1 VVTSR
6 IDDLVGRVLGERYR
20 LTRPLGVG
28 ASAHVYV
35 AEDTKL
41 RRKVA
46 VKLLHPALAGE
57 AAFLARFE
65 AEARTVA
72 SLRHP
77 NILRLYDSGRDE
89 AGPYLVME
97 LLEGGSLRAILD
109 QGSRLSPGQAAAV
122 GSDVARA
129 LAHAHRQG
137 LVHRDIKPAN
147 LIFDEEGRV
156 YIADFGLARAL
167 AEAAL
172 TEPKGAVVGTGRYA
186 APETLSAGHL
196 DAKADV
202 YSLAVV
208 LAEALSGE
216 VPLVADTPLGTLAL
230 RAGTDMPVP
239 EAAGPL
245 GSILQVAGRRDP
257 AERPDA
263 AGLAEALS
271 EVAARLP
278 RPAPLA
284 LRPPT
289 DFDAASAELVDP
301 TELGGRPRLFDGA
314 APSDRGDDAANG
326 AGDGGVSGEAEAG
339 GAAPGGSRRS
349 ARRMWALAAA
359 VIVLVGGGTLAWAA
373 ATGRLVPASHPVP
386 NLVGEPRQQAAAVLS
401 RLHVRLGVSSSVY
414 NSRYPTGDVVSQSP
428 AQGRIDEGKT
438 ISVVVSL
445 GPAPVGVPALA
456 GDTEQAAEQALSA
469 LGLRWTLA
477 PEASSMTV
485 PAGDVISSKPSS
497 GTLIP
502 GQSVSIVVSSGKPKV
517 AVPSLAAGATA
528 TAAQSALSAAGLT
541 ISEVSEYSNTVARGD
556 VISLSPASGSTV
568 TVGSQVTVTVSLGAH
583 YVTVPNLAGDSVGA
597 AVQALA
603 ADGLGVAGTNGNP
616 INSVTATSP
625 VAGTQV
631 LYGSPVTLVTG

>member
-57 AAFLARFE
+57 AAFLARFD

-122 GSDVARA
+122 GSDVARG

-147 LIFDEEGRV
+147 LIFDDEGRV

-245 GSILQVAGRRDP
+245 GSILQAAGRRDP

-284 LRPPT
+284 LRPPA

-314 APSDRGDDAANG
+314 APSDGGDDDAN
-326 AGDGGVSGEAEAG
+326 GDGGVSGEAAGG
-339 GAAPGGSRRS
+339 GAASGGSRRS

-359 VIVLVGGGTLAWAA
+359 VIVLVGGGAVAWAV

-386 NLVGEPRQQAAAVLS
+386 SLVGKPRQQAAAALS

-414 NSRYPTGDVVSQSP
+414 SSRYPAGDVVSQSP
-428 AQGRIDEGKT
+428 AQGRIDEGKV

-517 AVPSLAAGATA
+517 AVPSLAAGAAA

-541 ISEVSEYSNTVARGD
+541 VAEVSDYSNTVARGD

-568 TVGSQVTVTVSLGAH
+568 IVGSQVTVTVSLGPH

-603 ADGLGVAGTNGNP
+603 TDGLGVAGTNGNP

-625 VAGTQV
+625 VSGTQV
-631 LYGSPVTLVTG
+631 LYGTSVTLVTG

>member
-1 VVTSR
+1 MVTSR

-57 AAFLARFE
+57 PAFLARFE

-97 LLEGGSLRAILD
+97 LLEGGSLRGILD

-122 GSDVARA
+122 GSDVARG

-147 LIFDEEGRV
+147 LIFDDEGRV

-172 TEPKGAVVGTGRYA
+172 TEPNGAVVGTGRYA

-208 LAEALSGE
+208 LAETLSGE

-230 RAGTDMPVP
+230 RAGVDMPVP

-245 GSILQVAGRRDP
+245 GSVLQLAGRRDP
-257 AERPDA
+257 AERLDA
-263 AGLAEALS
+263 AGLADALS

-284 LRPPT
+284 LRPPA
-289 DFDAASAELVDP
+289 DFDAANPELVDP
-301 TELGGRPRLFDGA
+301 TELVGRPRLFDDTAASEADFGGGA
-314 APSDRGDDAANG
+314 P
-326 AGDGGVSGEAEAG
+326 GDGGASGDG
-339 GAAPGGSRRS
+339 GGDAVVPSGSRRS
-349 ARRMWALAAA
+349 ARKLWALAAA
-359 VIVLVGGGTLAWAA
+359 VIVLLGAAGVAWAA
-373 ATGRLVPASHPVP
+373 ATGRLAPASHPVP
-386 NLVGEPRQQAAAVLS
+386 NLVGEPRAQAAAALT
-401 RLHVRLGVSSSVY
+401 RLHVRLQVGSSVY
-414 NSRYPTGDVVSQSP
+414 SSRYPAGDVVSQSP
-428 AQGRIDEGKT
+428 SQGRIDEGKT

-445 GPAPVGVPALA
+445 GPAPVGVPDLS
-456 GDTEQAAEQALSA
+456 GDSEQAAEQALSA
-469 LGLRWTLA
+469 LGLRYELA
-477 PEASSMTV
+477 PKVSSMTV
-485 PAGDVISSKPSS
+485 PAGDVISSSPSS
-497 GTLIP
+497 GTLVP
-502 GQSVSIVVSSGKPKV
+502 GQSVRIVVSSGKPQV
-517 AVPSLAAGATA
+517 AVPSLAAGATFD
-528 TAAQSALSAAGLT
+528 AAQSALHAAGLVAT
-541 ISEVSEYSNTVARGD
+541 QVSDYSNTVAKGD
-556 VISLSPASGSTV
+556 VISLSPASGTTV
-568 TVGSQVTVTVSLGAH
+568 TVGSNVTVDVSIGPH

-625 VAGTQV
+625 ASGTQV
-631 LYGSPVTLVTG
+631 LYGSSVTLVTG

>member
-1 VVTSR
+1 MVTSR
-6 IDDLVGRVLGERYR
+6 IDDLVGRVLGDRYR

-57 AAFLARFE
+57 PAFLARFE

-109 QGSRLSPGQAAAV
+109 QGSLLSPGQAAAV
-122 GSDVARA
+122 GADVARA
-129 LAHAHRQG
+129 LGHAHRQG

-172 TEPKGAVVGTGRYA
+172 TEPTGAVVGTGRYA

-216 VPLVADTPLGTLAL
+216 VPLVGDTPLGTLAL
-230 RAGTDMPVP
+230 RAGVDMPVP

-245 GSILQVAGRRDP
+245 TSILEAAGRRDP
-257 AERPDA
+257 AERIDA
-263 AGLAEALS
+263 AGLADALS
-271 EVAARLP
+271 EVSARLP
-278 RPAPLA
+278 KPAPLA
-284 LRPPT
+284 LRPPA
-289 DFDAASAELVDP
+289 DFDLASADLVDP
-301 TELGGRPRLFDGA
+301 TEMGSSARLFDDA
-314 APSDRGDDAANG
+314 APSQAAVDAGDRMPDDAAG
-326 AGDGGVSGEAEAG
+326 GDGQQVR
-339 GAAPGGSRRS
+339 SRRS
-349 ARRMWALAAA
+349 TRKLLAAAAA
-359 VIVLVGGGTLAWAA
+359 VIVLLGGGAVAWAA
-373 ATGRLVPASHPVP
+373 ATGRLAPASHPVP
-386 NLVGEPRQQAAAVLS
+386 DLVGEPRPQAAAALS
-401 RLHVRLGVSSSVY
+401 RLHLHLSVSSSVY
-414 NSRYPTGDVVSQSP
+414 SSRFAAGDVVSQSP
-428 AQGRIDEGKT
+428 SQGRVDEGKT

-445 GPAPVGVPALA
+445 GPAPVRVPDVA
-456 GDTEQAAEQALSA
+456 GDTKQAAEQALGA
-469 LGLRWTLA
+469 LGLRYVLA
-477 PEASSMTV
+477 PETSSMSV
-485 PAGDVISSKPSS
+485 PAGDVVSSSPSS
-497 GTLIP
+497 GTLLP
-502 GQSVSIVVSSGKPKV
+502 GQSVRIVVSSGKPQV
-517 AVPSLAAGATA
+517 AVPSLAAGTPLS
-528 TAAQSALSAAGLT
+528 AAQSALQAAGLVPT
-541 ISEVSEYSNTVARGD
+541 EVSDYSTTVPKGD
-556 VISLSPASGSTV
+556 VISLSPSSGSEV
-568 TVGSQVTVTVSLGAH
+568 TVGSQVAVDVSLGPH
-583 YVTVPNLAGDSVGA
+583 YVTVPNVAGDSVGS

-603 ADGLGVAGTNGNP
+603 ADGLGVGGTNGNP

-625 VAGTQV
+625 ASGTEV
-631 LYGSPVTLVTG
+631 LYGSSVTLVTG

>member
-1 VVTSR
+1 MVTSR
-6 IDDLVGRVLGERYR
+6 IDDLVGRVLGDRYR

-28 ASAHVYV
+28 ASAHVYI

-57 AAFLARFE
+57 PAFLARFE
-65 AEARTVA
+65 AEARAVA

-109 QGSRLSPGQAAAV
+109 RGSLLSPGQAAAV
-122 GSDVARA
+122 GVGVARG

-172 TEPKGAVVGTGRYA
+172 TEPTGAVVGTGRYA
-186 APETLSAGHL
+186 APETLNVGHL

-230 RAGTDMPVP
+230 RAGADMPVP
-239 EAAGPL
+239 EGAGPL
-245 GSILQVAGRRDP
+245 GEILAAAGRKDP
-257 AERPDA
+257 AERVDA
-263 AGLAEALS
+263 ARLADALS
-271 EVAARLP
+271 EVCERLP

-284 LRPPT
+284 LRPPADLDPVST
-289 DFDAASAELVDP
+289 ELVDP
-301 TELGGRPRLFDGA
+301 TELVGRPQLFDDGA
-314 APSDRGDDAANG
+314 STEEPAGADGVTSGEG
-326 AGDGGVSGEAEAG
+326 AGGDGPPVT
-339 GAAPGGSRRS
+339 SRRS
-349 ARRMWALAAA
+349 ARKFWVLAA
-359 VIVLVGGGTLAWAA
+359 VLVVLAGGGTVAWAA
-373 ATGRLVPASHPVP
+373 ATGRLLPVSHPVP
-386 NLVGEPRQQAAAVLS
+386 NLVGEPRAQAAAALS

-414 NSRYPTGDVVSQSP
+414 SSLYPAGDVVSQTPSH
-428 AQGRIDEGKT
+428 GRIDEGKA

-445 GPAPVGVPALA
+445 GPAPVRVPDLA

-469 LGLRWTLA
+469 LGLRYELA
-477 PEASSMTV
+477 PEVPSMTV
-485 PAGDVISSKPSS
+485 AAGDVVSSSPSS
-497 GTLIP
+497 GTLVP
-502 GQSVSIVVSSGKPKV
+502 GQSVSIVVSSGKPQV
-517 AVPSLAAGATA
+517 AVPSLAAGASSS
-528 TAAQSALSAAGLT
+528 AAQSALHAAGLAAAE
-541 ISEVSEYSNTVARGD
+541 IYDYSTTVPKGD
-556 VISLSPASGSTV
+556 VISLSPPSGSKV
-568 TVGSQVTVTVSLGAH
+568 TVGSRVTVDVSLGPH

-597 AVQALA
+597 AVQALS

-625 VAGTQV
+625 ASGTQV
-631 LYGSPVTLVTG
+631 LYGSSVTLVTG